1 MYSDHFDHAA
11 FLLNLVGSEHLRA
24 TSFFPFSHRSWKIFL
39 WNFLGRKKISFWINY
54 KCIIDNVFYR
64 QICFHS
70 RYHRKFLCMW
80 RAYYHFCTKTKL
92 LYILNVSLSLKYLYL
107 SFYIFRIIVL
117 FDIKF
122 FPNSSSN
129 IFYKVSIKTFTYCF
143 CKFLTFK
150 GLKIFKIQ
158 LTKQS
163 IWSRVGAGLKKCVPG
178 YARLHKNVAKTGF
191 RLRSVTQ

>member
-1 MYSDHFDHAA
+1 MK
-11 FLLNLVGSEHLRA
+11 FL
-24 TSFFPFSHRSWKIFL
+24 
-39 WNFLGRKKISFWINY
+39 RKKKKILNKLSIYNRQ
-54 KCIIDNVFYR
+54 CFYR

-92 LYILNVSLSLKYLYL
+92 LFILNGSLFIKYLYL
-107 SFYIFRIIVL
+107 SFDIFRIIVL

-150 GLKIFKIQ
+150 ELKIFFKF
-158 LTKQS
+158 S
-163 IWSRVGAGLKKCVPG
+163 
-178 YARLHKNVAKTGF
+178 
-191 RLRSVTQ
+191 